1 MASKLKETDVRNSSF
16 AVGVES
22 GWGTGKTTFLSYIR
36 EALPADSIV
45 MEFNPW
51 LSLSD
56 RSLVTAYYNS
66 LANVVSENLDKDLFS
81 PIQKYGTEIW
91 NKFYDHYRRKSL
103 LFQFAKHRTADLSTE
118 QFKRF
123 ITGLLRLWSR
133 DARNEKNVQAI
144 LVQILDKEYTPQ
156 IVESDI

>member
-22 GWGTGKTTFLSYIR
+22 GWGIGKTTFLSYIR

-56 RSLVTAYYNS
+56 RSLVTAYFNS

-81 PIQKYGTEIW
+81 HIQKYGEAIA
-91 NKFYDHYRRKSL
+91 SL
-103 LFQFAKHRTADLSTE
+103 DGIGGWMEVLRLIRNTADFPGIVYIVAYDKGYVAAQLTIMHAISPSLSNPIYSV
-118 QFKRF
+118 RN
-123 ITGLLRLWSR
+123 RLKSG
-133 DARNEKNVQAI
+133 
-144 LVQILDKEYTPQ
+144 
-156 IVESDI
+156 